1 MMYFPNAFYLYVV
14 LGNMSVEDEYFRYLV
29 DRIGGI
35 LLKYSTAD
43 FLPVDDLETKA
54 DCHKVEIQI
63 KYDSEEEFPMYID
76 EVVKETGSESVSFQV
91 LDQAISL
98 YMPEKYWTEEKGKA
112 MVEEIKKGFF
122 TVNKG
127 RFKVVLMGENKRFKM
142 VKCFDPK

>member
-14 LGNMSVEDEYFRYLV
+14 LGNMSDDDEYFQFLV

-43 FLPVDDLETKA
+43 SLPVDDLETKA
-54 DCHKVEIQI
+54 GCHKVEIQI